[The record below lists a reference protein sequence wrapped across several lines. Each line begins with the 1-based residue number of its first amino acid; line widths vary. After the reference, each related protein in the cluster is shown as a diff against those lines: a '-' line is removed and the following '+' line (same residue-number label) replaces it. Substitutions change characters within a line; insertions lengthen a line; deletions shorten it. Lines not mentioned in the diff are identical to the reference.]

1 MLYRLVIP
9 LHENS
14 LTAASKSALSS
25 KSNTLNWDSPYIIK
39 ICLTCHCLLGKSV
52 LRNIKG
58 PCGAEGEEKARFP
71 QGRECAIHNLSS
83 NSFFNVLSINNT
95 ENMKHAKMTTRT

>member
-1 MLYRLVIP
+1 MLYCLVIP

-25 KSNTLNWDSPYIIK
+25 KSNTLNWDSSYNIK
-39 ICLTCHCLLGKSV
+39 IRLICHCLLGLLGKSE
-52 LRNIKG
+52 LRKIKG

-71 QGRECAIHNLSS
+71 QGREMCYS
-83 NSFFNVLSINNT
+83 
-95 ENMKHAKMTTRT
+95 